1 MRFVRCRLAPAAQLM
16 SITTMPP
23 SRVREGPRGW
33 SDARSVAERFA
44 LPAILVVA
52 AVNFFWQLGSS
63 SYFIDEAFSV
73 MHSLPALHALF
84 GLIAHT
90 ETTPY
95 TYFLFLHEWISRT
108 GSQAEWVT
116 RLPSAVVGVGFVG
129 AVYWM
134 ARVFVQRRVALG
146 VAALC
151 AISPLIQGYAQE
163 ARTYIFLLVA
173 VVIAVGATGRGVQ
186 RTEHQTAFLTLGA
199 LSAFL
204 SMWIHYIAVGMIL
217 PLAVWVATRSSL
229 SWRQRGAFIA
239 VSVAAV
245 GSVLPLLLEQYSLFP
260 TGGAIFGQ
268 INLRNT
274 ISVIGT
280 PFGARVGTPIDART
294 VAGALLVLFS
304 LAVLLRFRR
313 RPMRERGLLLALG
326 VVGILGLFV
335 VNLFPDKHILITRY
349 TVETGPFLVT
359 AIAAACAQLPRPA
372 AATLAAGTVAV
383 SSAGLV
389 VNHSRSGFWPP
400 VKQAIEYVAPRE
412 RPGDFLLSPG
422 FPLTD
427 VPIFYYVTHTPLIR
441 PKIYVFGLA
450 PLSLRTPGVR
460 DAFRRYKRIW
470 IIDHPRSATPA
481 AAVRAVQPLLH
492 RYHRLAV
499 DVRAYSTS
507 INLGVMLA
515 VPANGR

>member
-1 MRFVRCRLAPAAQLM
+1 M
-16 SITTMPP
+16 SVTTIPR
-23 SRVREGPRGW
+23 SRVREGQRGW
-33 SDARSVAERFA
+33 SDARSAAERFA

-73 MHSLPALHALF
+73 MHSLRALHALF
-84 GLIAHT
+84 GLVAHT

-95 TYFLFLHEWISRT
+95 TYFLFLHEWLGRI
-108 GSQAEWVT
+108 GSHAEWVA

-163 ARTYIFLLVA
+163 ARAYIFLLVA
-173 VVIAVGATGRGVQ
+173 VVIAVGATVRGVR
-186 RTEHQTAFLTLGA
+186 RTEHRTAFLTLGA

-217 PLAVWVATRSSL
+217 PLAVWLATRPNL

-239 VSVAAV
+239 VCVAAV
-245 GSVLPLLLEQYSLFP
+245 GSVLPLLLEQYSLSP
-260 TGGAIFGQ
+260 TGGAVSGPT
-268 INLRNT
+268 NLGNT

-280 PFGARVGTPIDART
+280 PFGTRVGTPIDART
-294 VAGALLVLFS
+294 VGAVLLILFS
-304 LAVLLRFRR
+304 LAVLLRSHR
-313 RPMRERGLLLALG
+313 RPIRERGLLVALS

-349 TVETGPFLVT
+349 TVETAPFLIT

-372 AATLAAGTVAV
+372 AVTLAAATLAV
-383 SSAGLV
+383 SAAGLV
-389 VNHSRSGFWPP
+389 VNHGRSGFWPP
-400 VKQAIEYVAPRE
+400 VKQAIEYIAPRE
-412 RPGDFLLSPG
+412 RPGDFLVSPG
-422 FPLTD
+422 VPLTD
-427 VPIFYYVTHTPLIR
+427 VPIFYYVTRTPLIR
-441 PKIYVFGLA
+441 PKIDVFGLA

-460 DAFRRYKRIW
+460 DAFRRYKRLW
-470 IIDHPRSATPA
+470 IIDRSRSATPA
-481 AAVRAVQPLLH
+481 AAVRRVQPLLN
-492 RYHRLAV
+492 RYHRRAV
-499 DVRAYSTS
+499 DVRVYRTS

-515 VPANGR
+515 VPANRR